1 MRFNVPTSPY
11 DFEIEQLTKLLGS
24 ESDARS
30 LFQSL
35 YVNRSPANDDVRAR
49 LGMSVAPLLRTV
61 SVERGRMSSKYLFEI
76 DGTNGVAIE
85 AVRIK
90 RRTGA
95 TACAS
100 TQAGCAVG
108 CSFCASGANGL
119 VRNLTAGEIV
129 EQVMALGP
137 GVNRVVYMGVGEPLM
152 NLEAVLKSMRILR
165 DRQGLALP
173 TSGMTVSTIG
183 DPAGLK
189 RLREVHM
196 KFNLTI
202 SLHATRDDV
211 RHQLMPG
218 TARHHIEDVVAAAK
232 DWSLRH
238 NRPVTYAYLV
248 FPGLNDARSDVRRLT
263 KWFAGG
269 AGRVNL
275 MRWNPV
281 QERTPLPVAL
291 DRDLHRMLE
300 TLTLGGVEVGVRDT
314 QGLDV
319 HGACGQLR
327 LRNAPRDQRRAP
339 SNPGVNP
346 TTPCEVDS
354 GLERA

>member
-1 MRFNVPTSPY
+1 MRIDVPTSSY
-11 DFEIEQLTKLLGS
+11 DFEIGELTKLLDS
-24 ESDARS
+24 EPNARR
-30 LFQSL
+30 LFKSL
-35 YVNRSPANDDVRAR
+35 YVNRSPASDDVLVH
-49 LGMSVAPLLRTV
+49 LGESVAPRLRTV

-76 DGTNGVAIE
+76 DGAGGVAVE

-90 RRTGA
+90 RRSGA
-95 TACAS
+95 TACVS
-100 TQAGCAVG
+100 TQAGCAMG

-137 GVNRVVYMGVGEPLM
+137 EVNRVVYMGVGEPLM
-152 NLEAVLKSMRILR
+152 NLDAVLKSMRILR

-183 DPAGLK
+183 GLAGLK

-211 RHQLMPG
+211 RHRLMPG
-218 TARHHIEDVVAAAK
+218 TSRYRTEDVVAAAK

-238 NRPVTYAYLV
+238 NRHVTYAYLV
-248 FPGLNDARSDVRRLT
+248 FPGLNDARSDVRQLT

-269 AGRVNL
+269 GGRVNL

-281 QERTPLPVAL
+281 RERTPLPVAR
-291 DRDLHRMLE
+291 DRDLHRMRE
-300 TLTLGGVEVGVRDT
+300 TLTLGGVEAGVRDT
-314 QGLDV
+314 QGLDI

-327 LRNAPRDQRRAP
+327 LRHAPRGQR
-339 SNPGVNP
+339 
-346 TTPCEVDS
+346 
-354 GLERA
+354 

>member
-1 MRFNVPTSPY
+1 MRINVSTSPY
-11 DFEIEQLTKLLGS
+11 GFEIEEFTKLLGS
-24 ESDARS
+24 ESDAIS
-30 LFQSL
+30 LFKSL
-35 YVNRSPANDDVRAR
+35 YVDRSPAGDDVLVH
-49 LGMSVAPLLRTV
+49 LGNSVAPRLRAV
-61 SVERGRMSSKYLFEI
+61 SIEQGRMSSKYLFEL
-76 DGTNGVAIE
+76 DDASGAAIE

-90 RRTGA
+90 RRTGM
-95 TACAS
+95 TACVS

-119 VRNLTAGEIV
+119 DRNLSAGEIV

-137 GVNRVVYMGVGEPLM
+137 EVNRVVYMGVGEPLM

-165 DRQGLALP
+165 DREGLALP
-173 TSGMTVSTIG
+173 TSGMTISTIG
-183 DPAGLK
+183 GPAGLK

-211 RHQLMPG
+211 RHRLMPG
-218 TARHHIEDVVAAAK
+218 TSRHHIEDVVAAAK
-232 DWSLRH
+232 DWSSRH

-248 FPGLNDARSDVRRLT
+248 FPGLNDSRSDVRRLT

-269 AGRVNL
+269 SGRVNL

-281 QERTPLPVAL
+281 RERTPLPVAR
-291 DRDLHRMLE
+291 DSDLHRMREALV
-300 TLTLGGVEVGVRDT
+300 LGGVEAGVRDT

-327 LRNAPRDQRRAP
+327 LRHAPSDQR
-339 SNPGVNP
+339 
-346 TTPCEVDS
+346 
-354 GLERA
+354 

>member
-1 MRFNVPTSPY
+1 MRINVPTSPY
-11 DFEIEQLTKLLGS
+11 DFEIEELIDLFGS
-24 ESDARS
+24 EPDARS
-30 LFQSL
+30 LFKSL
-35 YVNRSPANDDVRAR
+35 YADRSPASDDVLVH
-49 LGMSVAPLLRTV
+49 LGDSVAPRLRAV
-61 SVERGRMSSKYLFEI
+61 SVERGRMSSKYLFEL
-76 DGTNGVAIE
+76 DGAAGAAVE

-95 TACAS
+95 TACVS

-119 VRNLTAGEIV
+119 VRDLSAGEIV

-173 TSGMTVSTIG
+173 TSGMTISTIG
-183 DPAGLK
+183 GPAGLK
-189 RLREVHM
+189 QLRDVHM

-211 RHQLMPG
+211 RHRLMPG
-218 TARHHIEDVVAAAK
+218 TSRHHVDDVVAAAT

-248 FPGLNDARSDVRRLT
+248 FPGLNDARSDVRQLT
-263 KWFAGG
+263 KWFTGG
-269 AGRVNL
+269 GGRVNL

-281 QERTPLPVAL
+281 PERTSLPIAR
-291 DRDLHRMLE
+291 DRDLHRMRE
-300 TLTLGGVEVGVRDT
+300 TLTLGGVEAGVRDT

-327 LRNAPRDQRRAP
+327 LRHAARFHR
-339 SNPGVNP
+339 
-346 TTPCEVDS
+346 
-354 GLERA
+354 